1 MVSPG
6 NNYSNQVTSGNTR
19 MSSPPAASA
28 EQAFSAATGG
38 LTPNGTSLDGN
49 SYLSTGQVY
58 LGGNL
63 DYVRGPDGKKQ
74 DGGLGGSP
82 NAPQMAF
89 PTVSVDAAQ
98 REFWNLSA
106 AQYQEIDNY
115 VLSQTG
121 FRPKTV
127 DSRKKAWEDLVL
139 MTSEYTAGTG
149 NDKWTPWDMGKLLA
163 GKSTVEA
170 GGSGGA
176 YTGPSTTVYET
187 DQVDLTNPTTAREV
201 LDGAIGQYL
210 GRSPDKKEYDRFLA
224 TLNGFEED
232 SPNYSKQTRKSSG
245 SGNPSFQTVDTDT
258 ETSGGVRPSQ
268 VAKEFAKRDEQ
279 YQETTMETKGIQ
291 TFLDM
296 LKG

>member
-82 NAPQMAF
+82 TAPQMAY

-106 AQYQEIDNY
+106 DQYAEIDKY

-121 FRPKTV
+121 FAPKTM
-127 DSRKKAWEDLVL
+127 DSRKKAWENLVL
-139 MTSEYTAGTG
+139 MTSEYSAGTG
-149 NDKWTPWDMGKLLA
+149 NDKWTPWDMGALLA
-163 GKSTVEA
+163 SKSTVKA
-170 GGSGGA
+170 GGGGA

-187 DQVDLTNPTTAREV
+187 NQVDLSNPTTAREV

-210 GRSPDKKEYDRFLA
+210 GRAPDQKEYDRFLA

-232 SPNYSKQTRKSSG
+232 SPKYSKQTRKSSG
-245 SGNPSFQTVDTDT
+245 SGNKAFQTVDTDGVS
-258 ETSGGVRPSQ
+258 SGGVNSRQ
-268 VAKEFAKRDEQ
+268 VAKEFAMRDDQ
-279 YQETTMETKGIQ
+279 YQETTIETKGID
-291 TFLDM
+291 TFLNM
-296 LKG
+296 LRG